1 MLYSIM
7 YERAFA
13 IPKLVRVTKSLVLLR
28 ARTGSRRHGF
38 KLGMER
44 RLRSVPAMGIQV
56 GHFHTFERVATPVFI
71 DYVLR
76 NVVGLLVVHRHQ
88 T

>member
-13 IPKLVRVTKSLVLLR
+13 IPKLVRVTKSLVMLR
-28 ARTGSRRHGF
+28 AGTVSRTPGF
-38 KLGMER
+38 KHRMEQ

-76 NVVGLLVVHRHQ
+76 NVVGLLVIHR
-88 T
+88 